1 MEKNTIMN
9 LKKFIT
15 TSAEWLNNTG
25 PHVNIV
31 ISTRVRLARNIAGI
45 PFTHCAK
52 ETELDKVI
60 LEVKEAVK
68 NNPYLSNAI
77 IIELD
82 KINNLVKQFLVER
95 HLISHEL
102 AESKKGVVIIG
113 DRELVNIMVN
123 EEDHIRLQA
132 FSSGL
137 QPTTTWQIIDRI
149 DDEFSKS
156 LSYAYSSNW
165 GYLTACPTNVGTG
178 MRTSVMIHLPALDIT
193 KQIRK
198 ILHTIS
204 QVGLAIRGL
213 YGEGTEAL
221 GNFFQIS
228 NQVTLG
234 RREEEITDNTEKI
247 TKQIIEHEEKAR
259 EILMKENKIQLE
271 DQIMRAY
278 ATLSYA
284 RIISSKEALE
294 LLSLVRLGIGI
305 GLIKDVSLKTIN
317 ELLIISQPAHI
328 QLLAGEVLSNPA
340 RDVKRAIIIQQKLT
354 RGEGKNV

>member
-1 MEKNTIMN
+1 MKKNNFIN
-9 LKKFIT
+9 LKRFVD

-25 PHVNIV
+25 IHSNVV
-31 ISTRVRLARNIAGI
+31 ISTRVRLARNIEGI

-52 ETELDKVI
+52 ESQLEEVI

-68 NNPYLSNAI
+68 NNPYLTNAI

-82 KINNLVKQFLVER
+82 EVNELIKHFLVER
-95 HLISHEL
+95 HLISYEL
-102 AESKKGVVIIG
+102 AQSKKGVVVIG
-113 DRELVNIMVN
+113 DREMVNIMVN
-123 EEDHIRLQA
+123 EEDHLRLQA

-137 QPTTTWQIIDRI
+137 QSEVTWQIVDKI

-156 LSYAYSSNW
+156 LKYAYSSNW

-178 MRTSVMIHLPALDIT
+178 MRTSVMIHLPALNLT
-193 KQIRK
+193 KEIRK
-198 ILHTIS
+198 ILHAIS

-234 RREEEITDNTEKI
+234 RTEQEITDNIEKI

-259 EILMKENKIQLE
+259 EILMKENRIWLE

-278 ATLSYA
+278 ATLSHA
-284 RIISSKEALE
+284 RVISSKEALE
-294 LLSLVRLGIGI
+294 LLSLVRLGVGI
-305 GLIKDVSLKTIN
+305 GLIKEVTLKSIN
-317 ELLIISQPAHI
+317 ELLVICQAAHI
-328 QLLAGEVLSNPA
+328 QLLAGEILSSPA

-354 RGEGKNV
+354 RGEEKNV

>member
-1 MEKNTIMN
+1 MEKNTID
-9 LKKFIT
+9 LKRFIN
-15 TSAEWLNNTG
+15 TSAEWLNSSG
-25 PHVNIV
+25 AHSDIV
-31 ISTRVRLARNIAGI
+31 ISTRVRLARNIDGI

-68 NNPYLSNAI
+68 NNPYLTEAI

-82 KINNLVKQFLVER
+82 KVTNLVKQFLVER
-95 HLISHEL
+95 HLISYEL
-102 AESKKGVVIIG
+102 AESKKGAVVIG
-113 DRELVNIMVN
+113 DKEMVNIMVN

-137 QPTTTWQIIDRI
+137 QPTITWEMIDRI

-178 MRTSVMIHLPALDIT
+178 MRTSVMIHLPALNIT

-234 RREEEITDNTEKI
+234 RKESEITDNTEKI
-247 TKQIIEHEEKAR
+247 TKQIIEQEEKAR
-259 EILMKENKIQLE
+259 EILMKENRIQLE

-278 ATLSYA
+278 ATLSHA

-305 GLIKDVSLKTIN
+305 GLIKDVSLKNIN
-317 ELLIISQPAHI
+317 ELLIICQPAYI
-328 QLLAGEVLSNPA
+328 QLLAGEILTNPA
-340 RDVKRAIIIQQKLT
+340 RDVKRAFIIQEKLR
-354 RGEGKNV
+354 RGDRKNV

>member
-1 MEKNTIMN
+1 MKKDTLIT
-9 LKKFIT
+9 LKRFIE

-25 PHVNIV
+25 MQADIV
-31 ISTRVRLARNIAGI
+31 ISTRVRLARNIEGI
-45 PFTHCAK
+45 SFTHCAK
-52 ETELDKVI
+52 DSELDRVI

-68 NNPYLSNAI
+68 NNPYLTNAI

-82 KINNLVKQFLVER
+82 EVNGLIKQFLVER
-95 HLISHEL
+95 HLISYEL
-102 AESKKGVVIIG
+102 AQCKKGVVVIG
-113 DRELVNIMVN
+113 EGEMVNIMVN
-123 EEDHIRLQA
+123 EEDHLRLQA

-137 QPTTTWQIIDRI
+137 QCGATWQIIDKI

-156 LSYAYSSNW
+156 LKYAYLSNW

-178 MRTSVMIHLPALDIT
+178 MRTSVMIHLPALNLT
-193 KQIRK
+193 KGIRK
-198 ILHTIS
+198 ILHAIS

-234 RREEEITDNTEKI
+234 RSEQEITDNIEKI
-247 TKQIIEHEEKAR
+247 TKQIIDHEEKTR
-259 EILMKENKIQLE
+259 EMLMKENKIQLE

-278 ATLSYA
+278 ATLSHA

-294 LLSLVRLGIGI
+294 LLSLVRLGVGI
-305 GLIKDVSLKTIN
+305 GLIKEVTLKSIN
-317 ELLIISQPAHI
+317 ELLVTSQPSHI
-328 QLLAGEVLSNPA
+328 QLLAGESLSGLA
-340 RDVKRAIIIQQKLT
+340 RDVKRAMIIQQKIR
-354 RGEGKNV
+354 RGEEKNV

>member
-1 MEKNTIMN
+1 MKKNTFIN
-9 LKKFIT
+9 LKRFVE

-25 PHVNIV
+25 IHSDVV
-31 ISTRVRLARNIAGI
+31 ISTRVRLARNIEGI

-52 ETELDKVI
+52 ESQLGEVI

-68 NNPYLSNAI
+68 NNPYLTNAI

-82 KINNLVKQFLVER
+82 EVNELIKHFLVER
-95 HLISHEL
+95 HLISYEL
-102 AESKKGVVIIG
+102 AQSKKGVVVIG
-113 DRELVNIMVN
+113 DREMVNIMVN
-123 EEDHIRLQA
+123 EEDHLRLQA

-137 QPTTTWQIIDRI
+137 QAGATWQIVDKI

-156 LSYAYSSNW
+156 LKYAYSSNW

-178 MRTSVMIHLPALDIT
+178 MRTSVMIHLPALNLT
-193 KQIRK
+193 KEIRK
-198 ILHTIS
+198 ILHAIS

-234 RREEEITDNTEKI
+234 RTEQEITDNIEKI

-259 EILMKENKIQLE
+259 EILMKENRIQLE

-278 ATLSYA
+278 ATLSHA
-284 RIISSKEALE
+284 RVISSKEALE
-294 LLSLVRLGIGI
+294 LLSLVRLGVGI
-305 GLIKDVSLKTIN
+305 GLIKEVTLKSIN
-317 ELLIISQPAHI
+317 ELLVISQAAHI
-328 QLLAGEVLSNPA
+328 QLLAGEILSSPV